1 METKVSTDLQT
12 CVVHVKTVEEFYEFS
27 TMLGISTWFFT
38 LSPFLSL
45 IVGKAVDDRKTHKK
59 TQKKWFFLSRFA
71 KRHETGARTSCSA
84 HAHSVVDRFS
94 YRLALPKSVV
104 TEFACTDHMVCA
116 CRSCRRQISVLSCA
130 CGFCRRQKLI
140 PPKRPLLHRLST
152 NQNSLSRAR
161 PFCRFQHTFS
171 VEKRQIRTT
180 VSQHTQS
187 SGLTAFTT

>member
-1 METKVSTDLQT
+1 M
-12 CVVHVKTVEEFYEFS
+12 C
-27 TMLGISTWFFT
+27 
-38 LSPFLSL
+38 
-45 IVGKAVDDRKTHKK
+45 
-59 TQKKWFFLSRFA
+59 FFLSRFA

-94 YRLALPKSVV
+94 YRLAHAKSVV
-104 TEFACTDHMVCA
+104 TEFACTDLMVCA

-180 VSQHTQS
+180 VSQHTAHRSHSIYHLSQ
-187 SGLTAFTT
+187 GGKLVTENHWGNWQHHGTQKQIKL